1 MADQDQQ
8 ILDSNEFGEKEKTVR
23 GKKRTSAVWNHYD
36 LITKTDGAWAVCKYC
51 KHEMK
56 AHGHVGTTNARRHTE
71 KCDAY
76 VKFVQTNPAS
86 NVVYDHDTYVRMF
99 AESIIYHGYPLSMVE
114 HIKTIDLHRYLNPYV
129 KDISRYTI
137 TKYVMGEHERYKKI
151 ISDRL
156 HSISSRICLTCDGW
170 TACTSRAYFALT
182 AHFIDNDWKLNAFVL
197 NFRRFPPP
205 HDGESIF
212 QFVKSLLNEWDI
224 EKKVFSI
231 TLDNASA
238 NDKMVEKL
246 RKDVH
251 SSSPLPL
258 DGKYFHIRCAA
269 HILNLIVQKGLQMID
284 ASVKKLREVVRFIDS
299 SDARLSAFDKAI
311 LDCGDRTSFRGKLVL
326 DVTTRWN
333 STYNM
338 IRRALDAKEA
348 IDLFILRERELEM
361 IFDEEWETIGN
372 ICDFLEPFYDITELF
387 SGTQYPTSN
396 SYLAC
401 VINIEKLLYDSH
413 KDPSNAVRRMAKPMW
428 EKFDKYW
435 SEHSL
440 ILSFGLLLDPRYKMA
455 CLNDLYSSLYVPV
468 AVEGKV
474 NEIHSAFVALY
485 ECYAKNSQ
493 AHMVVQ
499 HSVSDSGP
507 SNLNRPFKAKK
518 ILKNFNP
525 HSCSSR
531 TAKSD
536 VDSYLNLPF
545 VVDHDGFDILE
556 YWKAQSV
563 SYPTLAL
570 MARDI
575 LAIPITSV
583 ASESAFSAGG
593 RILNKLRSSLLPK
606 NVEILVTTRSWL
618 FGFEPEENDEEVLSV
633 AREATTDDVANE

>member
-1 MADQDQQ
+1 MFIRLWYCGVVLPSAVLVEWTVDRGCLQQCSLQPACLVGTWEPGMADQDQQ
-8 ILDSNEFGEKEKTVR
+8 ILDSNEFAEKEKIVR

-114 HIKTIDLHRYLNPYV
+114 HIKTIDLHRYLNPNV

-258 DGKYFHIRCAA
+258 D
-269 HILNLIVQKGLQMID
+269 
-284 ASVKKLREVVRFIDS
+284 VVRFIDS

-583 ASESAFSAGG
+583 ASESAFSAG
-593 RILNKLRSSLLPK
+593 
-606 NVEILVTTRSWL
+606 
-618 FGFEPEENDEEVLSV
+618 EENDEEVLSV